1 MKKMLLAFGMVLFL
15 NIQPAHSEIYQ
26 YKDKN
31 GNTIFT
37 DDMTKVPENLR
48 EGIKSYDEVRSS
60 IEPPTDD
67 SVSSQVPPANPPAS
81 DPDAEKNRDL
91 ETKKKELDEKSKA
104 FSDEA
109 NVLNEDRKAL
119 EESSKNLKTKEEKEA
134 YREKLK
140 EFNKRADDYNKRK
153 QEIDADISSYNQEI
167 GAANDAKIEAD
178 KSQDINQIPE
188 EPVKEKRS
196 KKNKPKHEEDVK
208 PEEEGVKPETDLE
221 KKP

>member
-1 MKKMLLAFGMVLFL
+1 MKKMLLAFGMVLFF

-37 DDMTKVPENLR
+37 DDMTKVPESQR
-48 EGIKSYDEVRSS
+48 EGIKTYDEVRSS
-60 IEPPTDD
+60 PELPTDN
-67 SVSSQVPPANPPAS
+67 SVSSQPPSADQPAT
-81 DPDAEKNRDL
+81 DPEAEKNRDI

-109 NVLNEDRKAL
+109 NVLNEERKAL
-119 EESSKNLKTKEEKEA
+119 DESSKNLKTKEEKDA

-153 QEIDADISSYNQEI
+153 QAIDSEISSYNQEI
-167 GAANDAKIEAD
+167 GAANDAKVEAD
-178 KSQDINQIPE
+178 KNEGITQIPE
-188 EPVKEKRS
+188 EPVKEKKS
-196 KKNKPKHEEDVK
+196 KKKKNKDKEDVK
-208 PEEEGVKPETDLE
+208 PEEGTTQDADTE